1 MHSRLIRWWT
11 TCAGLGRHAW
21 RWFVVWRRIAPD
33 PKPRCRL
40 CVHVVKE
47 HQMFRKRE
55 KEYNQSRE
63 GARLKSKRIEV
74 ALAARPPA
82 DMCLP
87 C

>member
-1 MHSRLIRWWT
+1 
-11 TCAGLGRHAW
+11 
-21 RWFVVWRRIAPD
+21 
-33 PKPRCRL
+33 
-40 CVHVVKE
+40 
-47 HQMFRKRE
+47 MFRKRE

-63 GARLKSKRIEV
+63 GARLSRSDRV

>member
-1 MHSRLIRWWT
+1 
-11 TCAGLGRHAW
+11 
-21 RWFVVWRRIAPD
+21 
-33 PKPRCRL
+33 
-40 CVHVVKE
+40 
-47 HQMFRKRE
+47 MFRKRE

>member
-1 MHSRLIRWWT
+1 MRYINDVLRAATASRSSTKRANSNAT
-11 TCAGLGRHAW
+11 SR
-21 RWFVVWRRIAPD
+21 
-33 PKPRCRL
+33 RL